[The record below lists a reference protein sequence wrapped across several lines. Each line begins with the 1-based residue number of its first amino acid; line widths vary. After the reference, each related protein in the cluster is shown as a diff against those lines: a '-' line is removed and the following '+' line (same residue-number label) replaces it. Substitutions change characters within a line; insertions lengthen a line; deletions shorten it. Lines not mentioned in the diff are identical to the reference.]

1 MSKEKGKYGKVNFI
15 DGMFAEGNDTLQGIL
30 REVSGSDEPR
40 VLIVA
45 DSNVVQKVDGI
56 GRKIGKYFQ
65 DFGIR
70 LAGSPVVLSG
80 SEKIKCEGIAS
91 ATQLISSALDAK
103 IGVNDIILAIG
114 GGTVL
119 DVAGYVAMQIRSGVR
134 LVRVPTTPAAM
145 IDAAFSEMAA
155 INFHSVKNAL
165 SVPCEA
171 DAIVIDTS
179 FASTVLDGVWRAG
192 AGEAV
197 RYAAVQ
203 DSSLMKKIAKNA
215 ESLKNRDMEVFS
227 DIVRSVA
234 ASRVKK
240 GSTSFALWSA
250 NRLES
255 MSGYKLPH
263 GYAVPIAVCID
274 CAYAVEKGIL
284 KESDQELICRA
295 LADSGALDGLA
306 HSHHLLSQADN
317 ILYGLDAWRLSSG
330 AFSIEIP
337 SGLGKLKIE
346 ENPDRETFKKVIKE
360 FLAVSSES

>member
-15 DGMFAEGNDTLQGIL
+15 DGMFAEGNDTLQGIF